1 MTADEEVNK
10 GFRALGQ
17 KNIGLSRLP
26 VHSFSVQEQESALKS
41 KLHKEASLGVPV
53 ITADSFVFSLSVQ
66 LIMTMHSVVCLKILN
81 LNWRLFWL
89 LSDTCNYWLFKYLF
103 NCTFLCPF
111 YNACNRKCRP
121 RSVETSY
128 LG

>member
-41 KLHKEASLGVPV
+41 KLHKEASLGMPV
-53 ITADSFVFSLSVQ
+53 ITDSFVFSLSVQ
-66 LIMTMHSVVCLKILN
+66 LIMTMHSVVCLN
-81 LNWRLFWL
+81 F
-89 LSDTCNYWLFKYLF
+89 
-103 NCTFLCPF
+103 
-111 YNACNRKCRP
+111 
-121 RSVETSY
+121 
-128 LG
+128 